1 MRSNKV
7 LFTVLYLLG
16 AGLIAALFLL
26 FVPAESRTNVKWMN
40 LFIVYF
46 VYTGIWGKYSLFY
59 SSLERFS
66 DNVPTLAMY
75 WLSFGAY
82 AVLAVAAMVVF
93 WLLGVGFEKQAL
105 LQGCL
110 LFGFVVCVGIGMGA
124 SNFLSGETARV
135 QEQVGG
141 MREIQ
146 RRSGQLKIS
155 LGGLPPG
162 YSFARSEFDKVLEAV
177 TYVGGCNNPQAREAE
192 SQILSLLDRLQG
204 QILVKAAADDCLA
217 TVRSLEAAVA
227 LRKSISN
234 V

>member
-26 FVPAESRTNVKWMN
+26 FVPAESRTDVKWMN

-93 WLLGVGFEKQAL
+93 WLLGVGFEKIFISKYNAKGLDTQRFHIEVVPVATVYDL
-105 LQGCL
+105 ATE
-110 LFGFVVCVGIGMGA
+110 LFG
-124 SNFLSGETARV
+124 
-135 QEQVGG
+135 
-141 MREIQ
+141 
-146 RRSGQLKIS
+146 
-155 LGGLPPG
+155 
-162 YSFARSEFDKVLEAV
+162 
-177 TYVGGCNNPQAREAE
+177 
-192 SQILSLLDRLQG
+192 
-204 QILVKAAADDCLA
+204 
-217 TVRSLEAAVA
+217 
-227 LRKSISN
+227 
-234 V
+234 